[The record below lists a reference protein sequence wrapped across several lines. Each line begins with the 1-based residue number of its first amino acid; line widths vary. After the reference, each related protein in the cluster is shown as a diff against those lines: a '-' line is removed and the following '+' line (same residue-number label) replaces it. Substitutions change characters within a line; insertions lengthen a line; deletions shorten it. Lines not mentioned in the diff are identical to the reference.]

1 MKTTSLIAVFSFPL
15 ILGQSSAE
23 PPKALYPDVAPV
35 CSCESLTRL
44 SLPNTTIDSAA
55 IDPSDGSCRVTA
67 TVTHPP
73 TGDRVRVFI
82 GLPTKGWN
90 GRFYGTGGGA
100 FTGGSEGSL
109 RGPVALGFAAGA
121 TDTGHEGGSASF
133 ALDEKGRLNWQA
145 IVDNAYLG
153 IHEMTVL
160 GKALTKAYYGKA
172 PRYCYFV
179 GNSTGGRQGLV
190 EAQRYPE
197 DYDGIVSGCPA
208 INWDRF
214 VPAFLWPHVVMAS
227 TGSPVPQAKFE
238 AATAAAVAAC
248 DELDG
253 LKDGIIGEP
262 WRCSYDPRLLVGT
275 KVGDGIFTAA
285 DAEVV
290 RKIWEGPRG
299 EDGSFLWYGIP
310 RGARIGG
317 GPHGVGLGW
326 FRYFLVQNPEW
337 DWKTLTRAGFE
348 RRFQQSV
355 EQFGAVFGNEN
366 PDLTRFR
373 DRGGKVIVFH
383 GIADSTIPVWGSID
397 YCERIQQR
405 MGGEEKTAEFARLF
419 LAPGVEHNL
428 RGPGP
433 APTGT
438 FEAILS
444 WVEEGK
450 APDLLIAEQADSKG
464 KVVARRPLFPYPHVA
479 RYKGNGS
486 PDDAENF
493 VSIRS
498 PALPTATNGKRGA
511 DKPQTH
517 VYKTVGNLPIKADV
531 YRPDDGVVRP
541 VVVWIHGGAL
551 INGHREQIPGLL
563 KDPLLAAGCIL
574 VSIDYRL
581 APETKLPGIIE
592 DLEDAF
598 RWIRQQGPRLFNA
611 DPDRVAVVGGS
622 AGGYLTLTAGFR
634 ARPRPV
640 ALVALWGYG
649 DLVGPWYSTPSPHP
663 AHHRLKPSREEA
675 YQQAAGPP
683 IADARDR
690 KGNGGAFYQFCR
702 QQGLWPQA
710 VSGWDPHTEAE
721 KFFPYMPVKNVTAD
735 FPPTLLVHGEED
747 TDVPCAQ
754 SEMMAAALRANNVEH
769 RLITYPK
776 AEHGLA
782 DVQPAKVEEA
792 YAAAVAFLRAHLE
805 RQKQ

>member
-1 MKTTSLIAVFSFPL
+1 
-15 ILGQSSAE
+15 
-23 PPKALYPDVAPV
+23 
-35 CSCESLTRL
+35 
-44 SLPNTTIDSAA
+44 
-55 IDPSDGSCRVTA
+55 
-67 TVTHPP
+67 
-73 TGDRVRVFI
+73 VFI

-90 GRFYGTGGGA
+90 GRFRGTGGGA

-153 IHEMTVL
+153 IHDV
-160 GKALTKAYYGKA
+160 
-172 PRYCYFV
+172 
-179 GNSTGGRQGLV
+179 
-190 EAQRYPE
+190 
-197 DYDGIVSGCPA
+197 
-208 INWDRF
+208 
-214 VPAFLWPHVVMAS
+214 
-227 TGSPVPQAKFE
+227 
-238 AATAAAVAAC
+238 
-248 DELDG
+248 
-253 LKDGIIGEP
+253 
-262 WRCSYDPRLLVGT
+262 
-275 KVGDGIFTAA
+275 
-285 DAEVV
+285 
-290 RKIWEGPRG
+290 
-299 EDGSFLWYGIP
+299 
-310 RGARIGG
+310 
-317 GPHGVGLGW
+317 
-326 FRYFLVQNPEW
+326 
-337 DWKTLTRAGFE
+337 
-348 RRFQQSV
+348 
-355 EQFGAVFGNEN
+355 
-366 PDLTRFR
+366 
-373 DRGGKVIVFH
+373 
-383 GIADSTIPVWGSID
+383 
-397 YCERIQQR
+397 
-405 MGGEEKTAEFARLF
+405 
-419 LAPGVEHNL
+419 
-428 RGPGP
+428 
-433 APTGT
+433 
-438 FEAILS
+438 
-444 WVEEGK
+444 
-450 APDLLIAEQADSKG
+450 
-464 KVVARRPLFPYPHVA
+464 
-479 RYKGNGS
+479 
-486 PDDAENF
+486 ENF
-493 VSIRS
+493 MRIRS
-498 PALPTATNGKRGA
+498 PALATSTKGGRSA

-551 INGHREQIPGLL
+551 INGYREQIPGLL

-640 ALVALWGYG
+640 ALVAFWGYG

-675 YQQAAGPP
+675 YQQVAGPP

-702 QQGLWPQA
+702 QQGLWPKA

-754 SEMMAAALRANNVEH
+754 SVMMAAALRANNVEH
-769 RLITYPK
+769 RLMTYPK

-782 DVQPAKVEEA
+782 GAQPAKVEEA
-792 YAAAVAFLRAHLE
+792 YAATVAFLRTHLE